1 MQKRLKTNT
10 VIWFGYKVNW
20 SPGQIIQETLSQKY
34 PTQKRAS
41 RVTHV
46 AEHLPSKHEVLSLHP
61 SAAKK
66 KEKEE
71 KEI

>member
-1 MQKRLKTNT
+1 
-10 VIWFGYKVNW
+10 
-20 SPGQIIQETLSQKY
+20 
-34 PTQKRAS
+34 
-41 RVTHV
+41 V

-71 KEI
+71 KEIWYLCFLSKSP